1 MTDENIFNEMVS
13 ENLSEEKEKLSLDE
27 SSIYKIEDRFLK
39 KGYDYDSTGL
49 YKEYSFKYA
58 EGEKDRDERDI
69 YLKMSRNPNK
79 AHEMI
84 YAWTSKEDGEYRIL
98 KSFSRD
104 ILITHEE
111 VNYNEKENKMTAKF
125 NKTLSSNGIAVGLN
139 RTKDSFR
146 EFFFRILT
154 DLSESSRLEVFKEL
168 DFEFP
173 IIEDIEDDED
183 IESIEDII
191 EERRNP
197 RLSEEEIDIALD
209 VETEIK
215 NMGLID
221 YYDSIIDRFHIGNH
235 KNIYRKHLG
244 AVNVMRG
251 KGRYIFGTKAKA
263 EAGKSLEDEISFL
276 IMIPKEYIFKKNQ
289 MTLSSF
295 TRYGQ
300 LSPYYF
306 DRMIIYFGDLGS
318 KKSFEKLE
326 DVFDIANGLITE
338 KEFSRDISEGN
349 GKFENVTLEL
359 KVNSFGAVYQTV
371 RYDFFRD
378 NLGQLES
385 RSIES
390 TPFEANLDDILDL
403 LFALNMEDSKE
414 NQSQNEVMIEA
425 DKFHL
430 YLKYIVKKDIKI
442 VNPYR
447 SLFKKLVKY
456 SEAIKRDFVQL
467 LELFDSY
474 CALTYFNCDV
484 IDGKYISSQNQVKE
498 FINEICLDNTLAP
511 LENEFIRMLMGIKK
525 DGTPSLHALTI
536 IPVSEDDDDSDE
548 WNSLN
553 PLNPYMNSVLEAIGE
568 INNADDNQSQL
579 NSLNIEGLEYSKK
592 KNAISKLLEM
602 YRLGGTA
609 LSHEENIFF
618 RVSDIKRV
626 HSRRNAY
633 KNIDEVGILLDKLYK
648 KGFIGKLDF
657 KDDERQNIYYLT
669 SKCEEINEPLKL
681 TKDDIFDSC
690 EFLIEQGIDMSQ
702 RGNAD
707 QEVI

>member
-27 SSIYKIEDRFLK
+27 SSVYKIEDRFLK

-58 EGEKDRDERDI
+58 EGEKERDERDI

-111 VNYNEKENKMTAKF
+111 VNYNEKEDKMTAKF

-154 DLSESSRLEVFKEL
+154 DMAESSCLEVFKDL

-173 IIEDIEDDED
+173 IIEDLEDDED
-183 IESIEDII
+183 MESIEDII

-209 VETEIK
+209 VESEIK
-215 NMGLID
+215 NNGLIA

-244 AVNVMRG
+244 AVNIMRG

-371 RYDFFRD
+371 RYDFFKD
-378 NLGQLES
+378 NNGQLES

-403 LFALNMEDSKE
+403 LFALNMEDSLE
-414 NQSQNEVMIEA
+414 NQAQDEVMNEA
-425 DKFHL
+425 EKFHL
-430 YLKYIVKKDIKI
+430 YLKYLVKKDLKI
-442 VNPYR
+442 INPYR

-474 CALTYFNCDV
+474 CALTYFNCEV
-484 IDGKYISSQNQVKE
+484 IDGRYIASQNQVKE

-511 LENEFIRMLMGIKK
+511 LENEFIKMLMGIKK
-525 DGTPSLHALTI
+525 DGTPNNHALTI
-536 IPVSEDDDDSDE
+536 IPVIEEDDESD
-548 WNSLN
+548 LN

-568 INNADDNQSQL
+568 LEEADDNQSRFQ
-579 NSLNIEGLEYSKK
+579 SLTIEGLEYPKK
-592 KNAISKLLEM
+592 KTAISKLLEM
-602 YRLGGTA
+602 FRLGGNSK
-609 LSHEENIFF
+609 SHDENVFF

-633 KNIDEVGILLDKLYK
+633 KNIDEIGILLDKLYK

-669 SKCEEINEPLKL
+669 SKCEEINEPMKL
-681 TKDDIFDSC
+681 TEDDIMDSC
-690 EFLIEQGIDMSQ
+690 NFLFEQKIDMSIKK
-702 RGNAD
+702 GNEN